1 MTGDFT
7 HDYMDPNA
15 FTIEQIR
22 AQHQRTVKKIE
33 KERREFVKKR
43 LKHLVTRN

>member
-15 FTIEQIR
+15 FTREDIR
-22 AQHQRTVKKIE
+22 AQHERAVKMIE
-33 KERREFVKKR
+33 QKRREFVKKR
-43 LKHLVTRN
+43 IKNLFNND